1 MPLNKIVCCILAKNI
16 LPMKKIL
23 LVGMLIF
30 FGSQTFSFSPGNAK
44 TYLFYVM
51 PGNLKGM
58 SLPEF
63 LKLTPKKYE
72 ELTGKKM
79 TFKQKIGFA
88 ILKAKLR
95 KQLPDETPAK
105 KSNLGTM
112 SLIFGI
118 VGVATMFTGVT
129 ALGVIGFF
137 AALAA
142 LILGIKGLKRDKKD
156 LKALFGVILGG
167 GYMILLVIAV
177 IVVSS
182 WGWY

>member
-1 MPLNKIVCCILAKNI
+1 
-16 LPMKKIL
+16 MKKIL
-23 LVGMLIF
+23 LIAMLIF

-44 TYLFYVM
+44 TNLSYVT
-51 PGNLKGM
+51 PGNLKGI
-58 SLPEF
+58 SLEEF

-79 TFKQKIGFA
+79 SFKHKIGFA
-88 ILKAKLR
+88 ILKAKLK
-95 KQLPDETPAK
+95 KQLADETPAK

-118 VGVATMFTGVT
+118 VGVLSIFSGVA

-142 LILGIKGLKRDKKD
+142 LILGIKALRRDGRD
-156 LKALFGVILGG
+156 TKALFGVILGG
-167 GYMILLVIAV
+167 GYMILLIIAV
-177 IVVSS
+177 IVLSS
-182 WGWY
+182 WNWY